1 MFFSPAV
8 SALDAVRG
16 YQNASS
22 SLWVL
27 GAGGGP
33 KWGSGS
39 LHPTALHPTRY
50 RLQATE
56 SFSGVRGDFS
66 ERLESLPSRSERL

>member
-27 GAGGGP
+27 GAGGGQNGVAGP
-33 KWGSGS
+33 FTLRLYT
-39 LHPTALHPTRY
+39 LHATGY
-50 RLQATE
+50 RLQRA
-56 SFSGVRGDFS
+56 SVGSAGISQND
-66 ERLESLPSRSERL
+66 